1 MPLHRPRLVLAT
13 TAFATVMFGVLAF
26 ALAADSD
33 PAALDRRIQ
42 EVEKELK
49 AERAKALKTQR
60 EADQLR
66 QQMGKTRDERIS
78 AAREI
83 QTLEKRATDIEREI
97 QELDS
102 TQTDIETQLRQR
114 RGEFARL
121 LAALQRLSQIPPEAV
136 LTRPGSPSELIRSAI
151 LLRTAVNK
159 IEAQSARL
167 RKDLIALAE
176 TRKLLSERRKELE
189 PTMVILA
196 REQTRLDGLISRT
209 AALRAKVLDARR
221 AEVTRVETLAKKA
234 SSLRQLFQDLLEP
247 RNLGSLKNGEIP
259 MVKAPPPPQVASRA
273 PIPPSPPLS
282 IARPISQARG
292 ELVFPVSG
300 RIIEHYGQTTR
311 EGLTHK
317 GISLESRS
325 GARVIAPYDGT
336 IVFAGIFRGYG
347 QLLII
352 SHGEGYHSLL
362 AGMSRIDGILG
373 QSLRAG
379 EPIGVMTGSPNTRPK
394 LYIEL
399 RRGGQPINPV
409 PWLKSS
415 KGKASG

>member
-1 MPLHRPRLVLAT
+1 MMLGIST
-13 TAFATVMFGVLAF
+13 FG
-26 ALAADSD
+26 LAADPD
-33 PAALDRRIQ
+33 PATLDRRIQ
-42 EVEKELK
+42 EVERELK

-60 EADQLR
+60 EAEQLR
-66 QQMGKTRDERIS
+66 RQMSKTRDERIS

-83 QTLEKRATDIEREI
+83 HTLEKRATDIEREI

-114 RGEFARL
+114 RQEFAKL

-136 LTRPGSPSELIRSAI
+136 LTRPGSPSELIRGAI

-159 IEAQSARL
+159 IETKSARL

-189 PTMVILA
+189 PTMAILA
-196 REQTRLDGLISRT
+196 REQRRLDDLISRT
-209 AALRAKVLDARR
+209 TALRTKVLVARR
-221 AEVTRVETLAKKA
+221 AEVNRVETLAKKA
-234 SSLRQLFQDLLEP
+234 SSLRQLFQNLLEP
-247 RNLGSLKNGEIP
+247 RDLGSLKKDEIP
-259 MVKAPPPPQVASRA
+259 TIKPPVMPQVATRA
-273 PIPPSPPLS
+273 PIPPSPPVA
-282 IARPISQARG
+282 IARPISKARG

-300 RIIEHYGQTTR
+300 RIIDRYGQTTR
-311 EGLTHK
+311 EGLTRK
-317 GISLESRS
+317 GISLESRP

-336 IVFAGIFRGYG
+336 IVFAGMFRGYG

-379 EPIGVMTGSPNTRPK
+379 EPIGVMTGSQNQRPK
-394 LYIEL
+394 LYVEL
-399 RRGGQPINPV
+399 RRGGQPINPI